1 MKKRI
6 GTLVILALI
15 LLFGWMG
22 FDYLHYRS
30 VNAVSDAA
38 FIKSDRLALLAFK
51 VDGKVI
57 RMDKEP
63 NAPVKKGEILAQI
76 DPKDFI
82 LARKKLRHEIAAL
95 EKSLS
100 AMRIQHARIQTT
112 LKLDK
117 QIAAKETASLNKK
130 IKALS
135 LRIAAAKSKAET
147 LHKDALRYKKLLNQA
162 LIAPADYEK
171 AAAQDRA
178 AQDEIAAL
186 GQELAALRLIR
197 QKSQKALRV
206 KEANQ
211 KKAEELAKNIQAQ
224 TERLAALTKALEEVD
239 NQIGYTTL
247 KAPFD
252 GIIAKKFI
260 DAPRVMEAGTPVYA
274 LTDPQAL
281 YCEVL
286 LSEKKMEGVHP
297 GCKAVIKPDA
307 LKGKEIAGTVES
319 IAPTSAATFSLVPRD
334 IASGEFTKL
343 DQRFAVRIRLESV
356 EGLRAGMGATVA
368 IKREE

>member
-1 MKKRI
+1 MNKRI
-6 GTLVILALI
+6 GTLIIIALI
-15 LLFGWMG
+15 VLFAWMG

-51 VDGKVI
+51 VDGKVV
-57 RMDKEP
+57 RMLKEP
-63 NAPVKKGEILAQI
+63 NAPVKQGDVLARI
-76 DPKDFI
+76 DPKDFL
-82 LARKKLRHEIAAL
+82 LAKERLEHEKRAL
-95 EKSLS
+95 QKSIEALK
-100 AMRIQHARIQTT
+100 IQHGRIQTT
-112 LKLDK
+112 LALDA
-117 QIAAKETASLNKK
+117 QIARKETQSLQSKMS
-130 IKALS
+130 ALVAH
-135 LRIAAAKSKAET
+135 IAAAKARAQT
-147 LHKDALRYKKLLNQA
+147 VHRDALRYKKLLDQS

-171 AAAQDRA
+171 VSAQDKA
-178 AQDEIAAL
+178 AQDEIRAL
-186 GQELAALRLIR
+186 KQELAALRQIG
-197 QKSQKALRV
+197 QKSQKALAV
-206 KEANQ
+206 KEANR
-211 KKAEELAKNIQAQ
+211 KKAEELAKKIQSQ
-224 TERLAALTKALEEVD
+224 SERLTALSKSLEEVD
-239 NQIGYTTL
+239 NQIAYTTL

-260 DAPRVMEAGTPVYA
+260 DAPRVVRAGTPVYA

-297 GCKAVIKPDA
+297 GCKALIKPDA
-307 LKGKEIAGTVES
+307 LKGKKIAGTVES

-356 EGLRAGMGATVA
+356 KGLRAGMGATVA